1 VLVTRYTLLTRCLI
15 NYSNENHLHLSAIY
29 SIMEPIRPTGG
40 FMNYTAPFARIDTL
54 IDDTFVQHPDSAEQ
68 TVLRAVR
75 TWLRP
80 HCDAHGRAESWR
92 GVLAEAGL
100 AVDGL
105 GHFDLLMGT
114 LCRASCRAS
123 CRPLD
128 TRCRCASELAKDE
141 GSLLQ
146 VIALLQSMRSEA
158 AVQLLNDWL
167 PMRSVSGMLKTARWF
182 AIALLDAG
190 LRLSDRVRRV
200 TYMH

>member
-1 VLVTRYTLLTRCLI
+1 MTPTARFARNDTLLD
-15 NYSNENHLHLSAIY
+15 E
-29 SIMEPIRPTGG
+29 
-40 FMNYTAPFARIDTL
+40 
-54 IDDTFVQHPDSAEQ
+54 TFVQHPDSAEQ

-80 HCDAHGRAESWR
+80 HCDASAKSEGWR
-92 GVLAEAGL
+92 GVLADAGL
-100 AVDGL
+100 AADGID
-105 GHFDLLMGT
+105 HFALLMTT
-114 LCRASCRAS
+114 LCRAS

-146 VIALLQSMRSEA
+146 VIALLQSTRSEA

-167 PMRSVSGMLKTARWF
+167 PMPSVSGMLKTARWF

-190 LRLSDRVRRV
+190 LRLSHRARRV

>member
-1 VLVTRYTLLTRCLI
+1 MNHTVPFTR
-15 NYSNENHLHLSAIY
+15 N
-29 SIMEPIRPTGG
+29 
-40 FMNYTAPFARIDTL
+40 DTL
-54 IDDTFVQHPDSAEQ
+54 IDDSFAQHPDTAEQ

-80 HCDAHGRAESWR
+80 HCDAYAKAENWR
-92 GVLAEAGL
+92 GVLTDAGIGAEGF
-100 AVDGL
+100 GY
-105 GHFDLLMGT
+105 FDLLMGT
-114 LCRASCRAS
+114 LCRAS

-146 VIALLQSMRSEA
+146 VIALLQSTRSEA
-158 AVQLLNDWL
+158 AVRLLNDWL
-167 PMRSVSGMLKTARWF
+167 PMPSVSGMLKSARWF

-190 LRLSDRVRRV
+190 LRLSERPRRV

>member
-1 VLVTRYTLLTRCLI
+1 MT
-15 NYSNENHLHLSAIY
+15 
-29 SIMEPIRPTGG
+29 P
-40 FMNYTAPFARIDTL
+40 TAPFARNDTL
-54 IDDTFVQHPDSAEQ
+54 IDETFIQHPDSAEQ

-80 HCDAHGRAESWR
+80 RCDASARSESWR

-100 AVDGL
+100 AADGIDQ
-105 GHFDLLMGT
+105 FALLMTT
-114 LCRASCRAS
+114 LCRAS

-146 VIALLQSMRSEA
+146 VIALLQSTRSEA

-167 PMRSVSGMLKTARWF
+167 PMPSVSGTLKTARWF

-190 LRLSDRVRRV
+190 LRLSHRARRV

>member
-1 VLVTRYTLLTRCLI
+1 MNPNT
-15 NYSNENHLHLSAIY
+15 LSA
-29 SIMEPIRPTGG
+29 R
-40 FMNYTAPFARIDTL
+40 NDTL
-54 IDDTFVQHPDSAEQ
+54 IDETFVQHPDSAEQ

-80 HCDAHGRAESWR
+80 HCDAHGKAENWR

-100 AVDGL
+100 ATHGIEQ
-105 GHFDLLMGT
+105 FERLMAT
-114 LCRASCRAS
+114 WCRASCH
-123 CRPLD
+123 PLD

-146 VIALLQSMRSEA
+146 VIALLQSTRSEA

-167 PMRSVSGMLKTARWF
+167 PTPSVSGMLKTARWF

-190 LRLSDRVRRV
+190 LRLSHRARRV

>member
-1 VLVTRYTLLTRCLI
+1 
-15 NYSNENHLHLSAIY
+15 
-29 SIMEPIRPTGG
+29 
-40 FMNYTAPFARIDTL
+40 MNYTAQFARIDTL

-80 HCDAHGRAESWR
+80 HCDAYGKAESWR

-100 AVDGL
+100 AVEGI
-105 GHFDLLMGT
+105 GHFDLLMST
-114 LCRASCRAS
+114 LCRASCH
-123 CRPLD
+123 PLD

-146 VIALLQSMRSEA
+146 VIALLQSTRSEA

-167 PMRSVSGMLKTARWF
+167 PTPSVSGMLKTARWF

-190 LRLSDRVRRV
+190 LRLSDRARRV

>member
-1 VLVTRYTLLTRCLI
+1 MHPIARFHRNDTLLED
-15 NYSNENHLHLSAIY
+15 S
-29 SIMEPIRPTGG
+29 
-40 FMNYTAPFARIDTL
+40 
-54 IDDTFVQHPDSAEQ
+54 FVQHPDSAEQ

-80 HCDAHGRAESWR
+80 HCDAYGKEESWR

-100 AVDGL
+100 GADGV

-114 LCRASCRAS
+114 LCRAS

-128 TRCRCASELAKDE
+128 TRCRCASELATDE
-141 GSLLQ
+141 ASLLRTL
-146 VIALLQSMRSEA
+146 ALLQSTRSEA

-167 PMRSVSGMLKTARWF
+167 PMPSVPGMLKSARWF

-190 LRLSDRVRRV
+190 LRLSERPRRV

>member
-1 VLVTRYTLLTRCLI
+1 MNPTT
-15 NYSNENHLHLSAIY
+15 LSA
-29 SIMEPIRPTGG
+29 R
-40 FMNYTAPFARIDTL
+40 NDTL
-54 IDDTFVQHPDSAEQ
+54 IDETFAQHPDSAEQ

-80 HCDAHGRAESWR
+80 HCNASAKAESWR

-100 AVDGL
+100 AVEGID
-105 GHFDLLMGT
+105 HFELLMAA
-114 LCRASCRAS
+114 LCRASS
-123 CRPLD
+123 RPLD
-128 TRCRCASELAKDE
+128 TRCRCAAELAKDE

-146 VIALLQSMRSEA
+146 VIALLQSTRSEA

-167 PMRSVSGMLKTARWF
+167 PTPCVSGMLKTARWF

-190 LRLSDRVRRV
+190 LRLSHRARRV

>member
-1 VLVTRYTLLTRCLI
+1 
-15 NYSNENHLHLSAIY
+15 
-29 SIMEPIRPTGG
+29 
-40 FMNYTAPFARIDTL
+40 MNYTAPFTRNDTL

-80 HCDAHGRAESWR
+80 HCDAYAKAESWR
-92 GVLAEAGL
+92 GVLADAGL
-100 AVDGL
+100 GAEGF
-105 GHFDLLMGT
+105 GYFDLLMGT
-114 LCRASCRAS
+114 LCRAS

-146 VIALLQSMRSEA
+146 VIALLQSTRSEA

-167 PMRSVSGMLKTARWF
+167 PMQSVSGMLKTARWF

-190 LRLSDRVRRV
+190 LQLSDRSRRV

>member
-1 VLVTRYTLLTRCLI
+1 
-15 NYSNENHLHLSAIY
+15 
-29 SIMEPIRPTGG
+29 
-40 FMNYTAPFARIDTL
+40 MNYTAPLARSDTL

-80 HCDAHGRAESWR
+80 HCDAYGKAESWR
-92 GVLAEAGL
+92 GVLADAGL
-100 AVDGL
+100 GAEGI

-114 LCRASCRAS
+114 LCRAS

-146 VIALLQSMRSEA
+146 VIALLQSTRSEA

-167 PMRSVSGMLKTARWF
+167 PTQSVSGMLKTSRWF
-182 AIALLDAG
+182 AICLLDAG
-190 LRLSDRVRRV
+190 VQLSDRTRRV

>member
-1 VLVTRYTLLTRCLI
+1 M
-15 NYSNENHLHLSAIY
+15 N
-29 SIMEPIRPTGG
+29 PT
-40 FMNYTAPFARIDTL
+40 ALFARNDTL
-54 IDDTFVQHPDSAEQ
+54 IDETFAQHPDSAEQ

-75 TWLRP
+75 VWLRP
-80 HCDAHGRAESWR
+80 HCDAHGKAENWR

-100 AVDGL
+100 ATNGID
-105 GHFDLLMGT
+105 HFEHLMAT
-114 LCRASCRAS
+114 LCRAL

-146 VIALLQSMRSEA
+146 VIALLQSTRSEA

-167 PMRSVSGMLKTARWF
+167 PTPSVSGMLKTARWF

-190 LRLSDRVRRV
+190 LRLSHRARRI